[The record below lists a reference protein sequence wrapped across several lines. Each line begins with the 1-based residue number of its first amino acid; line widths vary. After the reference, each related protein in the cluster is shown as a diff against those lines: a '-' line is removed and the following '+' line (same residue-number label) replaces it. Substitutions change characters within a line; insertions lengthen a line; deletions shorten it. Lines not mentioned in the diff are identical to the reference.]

1 MRHDPFRIPTDAEID
16 AAEQRL
22 GMDFPPAYRA
32 FLKGGSD
39 VANAAFEPAVVL
51 PGSAD
56 HDLIDIANTAWKHQ
70 GVPRDLLPFIED
82 DGDYFCVNA
91 RGQVLYWSR
100 QGPPQPRWSSFKV
113 WHEQVCL
120 AGD

>member
-1 MRHDPFRIPTDAEID
+1 MRHDPFRVPTDAEID

-22 GMDFPPAYRA
+22 GMDFPEAYRA

-39 VANAAFEPAVVL
+39 VADAHFEPAVVL

-56 HDLIDIANTAWKHQ
+56 LDLIDMAHTAWKRQ

-82 DGDYFCVNA
+82 NGDYFCVNA
-91 RGQVLYWSR
+91 RGQVLYWS
-100 QGPPQPRWSSFKV
+100 QEGPPQPRWSSFKV
-113 WHEQVCL
+113 WHEQVCQ
-120 AGD
+120 AAE